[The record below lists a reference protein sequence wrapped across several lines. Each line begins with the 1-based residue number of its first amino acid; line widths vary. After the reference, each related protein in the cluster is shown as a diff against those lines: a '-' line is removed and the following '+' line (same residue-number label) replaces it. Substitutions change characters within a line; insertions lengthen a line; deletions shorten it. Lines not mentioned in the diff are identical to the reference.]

1 MKTNEKTNTDRM
13 TSLGKGT
20 QMNPQKIAR
29 VTGVLFVI
37 TYIASIPPV
46 LFLYG
51 PLLDDPRYILG
62 GGAAD
67 NGLALGA
74 LLELI
79 LIIANIG
86 TAVVLY
92 PVVKRVSEILALGFV
107 AARVIESAF
116 IAVGV
121 LSVLS
126 MVTLRQE
133 AAAGAD
139 AGSLLAVG
147 QSLVAVQSW
156 TFLLG
161 PGFVVGVGNGLILGY
176 LMYRSGL
183 VPRRMAI
190 LGLIAGPV
198 LLARF
203 VGILFGVFEPMS
215 VLGGIMVV
223 PEFIWEL
230 ALGIWL
236 IVKGFNASAVA
247 SLSAEP
253 EGDSVLTGVE
263 QPAAVVPSN
272 GHVAS
277 KV

>member
-1 MKTNEKTNTDRM
+1 V
-13 TSLGKGT
+13 
-20 QMNPQKIAR
+20 NPQKIAR

-37 TYIASIPPV
+37 TFITSIPPV

-51 PLLDDPRYILG
+51 PLLDDPRYIVG

-92 PVVKRVSEILALGFV
+92 PVVKRVNEILALGYV
-107 AARVIESAF
+107 TARVVECVF
-116 IAVGV
+116 IAIGI

-133 AAAGAD
+133 AAGAD
-139 AGSLLAVG
+139 VGSLLAVG

-183 VPRRMAI
+183 VPRRMAL

-215 VLGGIMVV
+215 VLGSLMVA

-247 SLSAEP
+247 SLSTNP
-253 EGDSVLTGVE
+253 DDGVLTGVD
-263 QPAAVVPSN
+263 QPAAVPSN

>member
-236 IVKGFNASAVA
+236 IVKGFNASALA
-247 SLSAEP
+247 SLSTDP